1 MSVLHRRAGT
11 LSLPTAVSL
20 ARLAIAAVA
29 GGRGVRAAPSFAS
42 GSLSSEV
49 GDAGQGTGQFG
60 WAQAGALG
68 LQRMVERQEGGGGQ
82 WGAEGE
88 MGHKEFAFK
97 VVFSIL
103 FVLLGGVFS
112 GLSLGLM
119 GLDST
124 NLQVLATSAPPADR
138 RDAQK
143 VLKLLSHGRHFVL
156 CTLLLS
162 NVVVNETLPVF
173 LDSLTGGGLLA
184 VVISS
189 ALIVIFGE
197 VLPQALC
204 AQHGLKI
211 GARCVGFVRVL
222 MYLEA
227 PVCWP
232 TAKLLDWLL
241 GSHYS
246 SLYRREELKMLI
258 SLHSS
263 SSPTLSRHLP
273 ADYASLLGA
282 EQGHG
287 GGPLSEV
294 EVEMVNGLLGAGEK
308 TVGEVAATL
317 RAEKGETYVVED
329 GRRVCEV
336 DLKQILLR
344 GQPCIPVKRSRSY
357 SSSEKSEE
365 PFIGFVSVEQ
375 PPRTSTLVRSLPL
388 SPLVQVLPETSVV
401 ECIAY
406 LKENTGAVLL
416 VGGPDQ
422 TFTPT
427 LIAQDAGR
435 GSFSGG
441 ARARSSSIG
450 LKGFVR
456 GLVERQ
462 FAHSQG
468 LARGHRAS
476 SSQLSFRLS
485 SEHSSSDE
493 AHPDDRRTR
502 FSHSHHHSTSSIHSL
517 RSLSNCHPSSTS
529 PSAVPPPV
537 PPKPP
542 YATANGFRFP
552 SHVYDEAEAFS
563 LGADED
569 GRSSFSDSVRELEG
583 DDSGFGDGSEGKGEV
598 LFDAR
603 DPLAVKGG

>member
-1 MSVLHRRAGT
+1 
-11 LSLPTAVSL
+11 
-20 ARLAIAAVA
+20 
-29 GGRGVRAAPSFAS
+29 
-42 GSLSSEV
+42 
-49 GDAGQGTGQFG
+49 
-60 WAQAGALG
+60 
-68 LQRMVERQEGGGGQ
+68 
-82 WGAEGE
+82 

-375 PPRTSTLVRSLPL
+375 VLHALATPNEHTRSLSPAFAARTS
-388 SPLVQVLPETSVV
+388 
-401 ECIAY
+401 AAGN

-416 VGGPDQ
+416 VGGSDASPPSPPLGFITLCDLSSFLMRPPSPDQ